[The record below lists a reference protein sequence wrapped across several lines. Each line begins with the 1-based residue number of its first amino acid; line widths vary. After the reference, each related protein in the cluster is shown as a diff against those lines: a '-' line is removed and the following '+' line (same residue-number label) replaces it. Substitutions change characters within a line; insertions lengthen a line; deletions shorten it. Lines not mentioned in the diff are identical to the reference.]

1 MTENAGTLTEIP
13 SPCVLVPQ
21 GARCDERGANLVE
34 LALLL
39 PLLVLLLV
47 GVADFG
53 RAFNSYIIITNASRE
68 GARYASRFPWL
79 EDAAIQVAIREAAN
93 TGIQLHPGNVTING
107 VGAERGQPIKVIVTY
122 EFVTILGSI
131 VGVNSLTLEASTE
144 MIVFG
149 RDN

>member
-21 GARCDERGANLVE
+21 GARCDEQGANLVE

-79 EDAAIQVAIREAAN
+79 ENATIQVTIREAAN
-93 TGIQLHPGNVTING
+93 TGIQLHPRNVTVNG
-107 VGAERGQPIKVIVTY
+107 VGAVQGQPIKVIVTY
-122 EFVTILGSI
+122 EFATILGSI
-131 VGVNSLTLEASTE
+131 IGVNILTLEASTE

>member
-1 MTENAGTLTEIP
+1 VTDNAVSLTALP
-13 SPCVLVPQ
+13 SQHVIVPQ
-21 GARCDERGANLVE
+21 GTRCDERGANLVE

-53 RAFNSYIIITNASRE
+53 RAFNSHIIITNASRE

-79 EDAAIQVAIREAAN
+79 EDAAIQVTIREAAN
-93 TGIQLHPGNVTING
+93 TGIQLHPRNVAING
-107 VGAERGQPIKVIVTY
+107 VGAVRGQPIKVIVTY
-122 EFVTILGSI
+122 EFATILGSI
-131 VGVNSLTLEASTE
+131 IGVNSLILEASTE